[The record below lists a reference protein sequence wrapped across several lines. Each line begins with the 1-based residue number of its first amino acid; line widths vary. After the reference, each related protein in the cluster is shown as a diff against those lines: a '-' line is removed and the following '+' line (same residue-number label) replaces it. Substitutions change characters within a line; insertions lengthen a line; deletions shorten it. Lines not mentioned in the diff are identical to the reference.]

1 MRARAAM
8 LATCLLA
15 AGCGGS
21 DDRASA
27 TRTPTPT
34 PPANGPEAQPG
45 GAGDEEPIA
54 QKVRF
59 TVQDDRSIAPR
70 QVKVHALLGIDLT
83 LRNRSSRE
91 HLISLVGPGL
101 KRGMQLGPRLTVTTH
116 LDGLHRGRFAVEV
129 EDGDRA
135 TLISSLD
142 EP

>member
-1 MRARAAM
+1 MRARAAV
-8 LATCLLA
+8 LAACLLA

-21 DDRASA
+21 KDRAAA
-27 TRTPTPT
+27 TKTPT
-34 PPANGPEAQPG
+34 PPPNGPEAQPG

-59 TVQDDRSIAPR
+59 TGGDDRSIAPR

-83 LRNRSSRE
+83 LRNHSSRRQ
-91 HLISLVGPGL
+91 LISLVGPGL
-101 KRGMQLGPRLTVTTH
+101 KRGMQLGPGLTVTTH
-116 LDGLHRGRFAVEV
+116 LDGLHRGRFAVAV